1 MPMDPEK
8 KAEAVARIQEAARVA
23 FGRGLRTILV
33 HGSALTEDFVP
44 GYSDLDVHIYV
55 SPVFLRADRVP
66 ELEPAVDFQRA
77 LGALDPREYGVHAF
91 QLIFLDAEQ
100 FPADWQKPL
109 PGSYEVVYGGPVDD
123 RAPLGER
130 LRVAHAQLEGYRDH
144 AASLVSKFVD
154 KPDVALPR
162 MVRLAGTF
170 LKGAIHSAAL
180 VATGRP
186 GALTGRG
193 LDELLETVREA
204 GADTSGAS
212 AFFEAVREWDRLR
225 EDPEGC
231 RRAFTNAIRAMD
243 ALVEW
248 HEGLAPRRR
257 RPASEGRN
265 PRMGR

>member
-8 KAEAVARIQEAARVA
+8 KREAVARIQEAARTA

-77 LGALDPREYGVHAF
+77 LGALDPREYGVSSF
-91 QLIFLDAEQ
+91 QIFFLNAER
-100 FPADWQKPL
+100 FPTDWQKPL

-130 LRVAHAQLEGYRDH
+130 LRAAHTHLETYRDH
-144 AASLVSKFVD
+144 ASSLVARFVD
-154 KPDVALPR
+154 KPDAALPG
-162 MVRLAGTF
+162 MVRLAGAF
-170 LKGAIHSAAL
+170 LKGAVLSAVV
-180 VATGRP
+180 VATGKP
-186 GALTGRG
+186 GAIPGTPV
-193 LDELLETVREA
+193 DELLEAVREA
-204 GADTSGAS
+204 GADTAAAS
-212 AFFEAVREWDRLR
+212 AFFEAITDWDGLR

-231 RRAFTNAIRAMD
+231 RRAFGNAIRAMD
-243 ALVEW
+243 DLVEW

-257 RPASEGRN
+257 PPDSEGRN